1 MRLAGAAVAIPVTGT
16 HLRATLMVEAPF
28 RAGIGASLSRGE
40 TPAWRRRKKMT
51 PVRLPPGRARVETKP
66 RLTGSSATRK
76 TGAERAA
83 AQFELGQQN
92 YDRQAELFE
101 KHRASELHTFARNLE
116 TARQSLTGARAE
128 ERRARLAYTSNVG
141 GVNTTV
147 TRLTAELADCA
158 IRSRSDRDAGA
169 TERYCGPGAAAAG
182 DGLRQHGRE
191 GSGPRGGVPGELPP
205 AVKTDL

>member
-1 MRLAGAAVAIPVTGT
+1 
-16 HLRATLMVEAPF
+16 MVEAPF

-101 KHRASELHTFARNLE
+101 KKFTAQATLDTFARNLE

-128 ERRARLAYTSNVG
+128 EERARLAYTSN
-141 GVNTTV
+141 
-147 TRLTAELADCA
+147 
-158 IRSRSDRDAGA
+158 
-169 TERYCGPGAAAAG
+169 

-191 GSGPRGGVPGELPP
+191 GSGARGGVQAELPAAGEDGRRAELP
-205 AVKTDL
+205 STPCPVTSSRARSAASSVGLRRARSRRRAPS